1 MEKVKNFIKNNKGLS
16 VIIGLGLILFIFI
29 LVIFIQLLVGGST
42 NKYGNRLDGIE
53 KVEIKSEEMSS
64 AKKKIEDSGLAEEAD
79 IRIQGKIVYTT
90 IVLKG
95 DTAVDKAKELA
106 SSTIGEYSEE
116 QRGFYD
122 FSFFLKWKGEDKDTI
137 ITGNKH
143 HNLEEVTWV
152 KS

>member
-16 VIIGLGLILFIFI
+16 IIIGLGLILFIFI

-53 KVEIKSEEMSS
+53 KVEIKREDENNV
-64 AKKKIEDSGLAEEAD
+64 KKKIEDSGLAEEAD

-95 DTAVDKAKELA
+95 DTTVDKAKELA
-106 SSTIGEYSEE
+106 SSTIEEYSEE

-122 FSFFLKWKGEDKDTI
+122 FSFFLKWKGEEGDTI